1 MANTILSELPL
12 TDKTISVSALLTD
25 LATARRQ
32 LAVKRQR
39 LEIQDDEAA
48 AGMDDVD
55 TLVSVILQ
63 TQALLKQLVELGLVA
78 LDFEAAAND

>member
-1 MANTILSELPL
+1 L
-12 TDKTISVSALLTD
+12 DHKTISVSALLQD

-48 AGMDDVD
+48 AGMDEID

-63 TQALLKQLVELGLVA
+63 TQALLKQFVELGLLA
-78 LDFEAAAND
+78 LDFEAGND